1 MIRIALTDDEALI
14 RRGIARLLADLPDI
28 TIVMEAANG
37 QELLDQLAA
46 AASRPHIVL
55 LDLNMPVLNGVET
68 ARRLQELYPEVKVI
82 VLSTYFSKAF
92 VLNMVEIGAASYLPK
107 NAHPEEM
114 EEAIR
119 VVAERGFYYS
129 PAVMEIIVEGVKQ
142 KGKPPLPQPFS
153 HLTLTEREGEVLQ
166 LICEEYT
173 TPEIAEK
180 LFISPRTVDGHRLN
194 LLEKLGCRNTAGL
207 VVFAL
212 QHGLVELPPN
222 RDFRA

>member
-14 RRGIARLLADLPDI
+14 RRGIARLLEDLPGI
-28 TIVMEAANG
+28 EIVMEAENG
-37 QELLDQLAA
+37 QQLLDQLAA
-46 AASRPHIVL
+46 ADSLPHIVL
-55 LDLNMPVLNGVET
+55 LDLNMPVLNGVDT
-68 ARRLQELYPEVKVI
+68 ARRLQDQYADIKII

-107 NAHPEEM
+107 NADPAEM

-129 PAVMEIIVEGVKQ
+129 PAVMEIIVAGVKQ
-142 KGKPPLPQPFS
+142 KGKTPLPHPFNQ
-153 HLTLTEREGEVLQ
+153 LTVTERESEVLQ

-173 TPEIAEK
+173 TAEIAEK

-194 LLEKLGCRNTAGL
+194 LLEKFDCRNTAGL

-212 QHGLVELPPN
+212 QNGLVELPPRPN
-222 RDFRA
+222 FR